1 MRNFRE
7 FEAGPD
13 PFGRTWR
20 VWFKWLQTGITLR
33 HADTV
38 DVKFVVE
45 YNGRREEKIVALP
58 HPALLAL
65 SKTSGHRLTDA
76 WCSRL
81 AAMHLKHM
89 IETGDDIE
97 KRLVTLS
104 TDQMAACKAQLTP
117 EGAGNTAPAR

>member
-20 VWFKWLQTGITLR
+20 VYFKWLQTGITLR

-38 DVKFVVE
+38 DVKFAVE
-45 YNGRREEKIVALP
+45 YDGRREEKILALP
-58 HPALLAL
+58 HPRLLTL
-65 SKTSGHRLTDA
+65 SKTTGHRLTDA
-76 WCSRL
+76 WCARL
-81 AAMHLKHM
+81 AAMHLKRM
-89 IETGDDIE
+89 IETGEDIE

-104 TDQMAACKAQLTP
+104 ARDMAAYDAEMAS
-117 EGAGNTAPAR
+117 EGAAKAGR